1 MKLAVSE
8 NIKHMAICFM
18 LNVRYILFVKRQ
30 EIVIVRE
37 ASLSYALYNLTSQQ
51 NIVIVR

>member
-18 LNVRYILFVKRQ
+18 LNVWNIIIVKRQ
-30 EIVIVRE
+30 EIIIVRD
-37 ASLSYALYNLTSQQ
+37 ASLSYAL
-51 NIVIVR
+51 